1 MKSSWKP
8 STSST
13 SAREAT
19 IDKEEDEEIKASS
32 GRDFVTPLP
41 RNECRK
47 MKQDEESTLGE
58 SWGCVLQIHLSS
70 LCLWAFGC
78 LKPWNDAF

>member
-32 GRDFVTPLP
+32 GKDFVTPLP
-41 RNECRK
+41 RKECRN
-47 MKQDEESTLGE
+47 MKHDEESTLVYT
-58 SWGCVLQIHLSS
+58 WKI
-70 LCLWAFGC
+70 
-78 LKPWNDAF
+78 